1 MQADRRASMMADLPL
16 FPLGTVLFPG
26 GRLSL
31 RIFEPRYVAL
41 VRDCTS
47 SGTPFGVLLI
57 AHGAEAGSP
66 AEPHQTG
73 CLARIVDFSTLPD
86 GLLGIQCIGDRRFRL
101 QSRHVREDGLALGTL
116 EALAEDPVFEVPA
129 EHGLLATVLR
139 RASEHVDGLLP
150 PAQHSDFD
158 NAAWVAWRLA
168 EILPLDMPERQIL
181 LEMDDP
187 IQRLARIADWLPRFQ
202 R

>member
-1 MQADRRASMMADLPL
+1 MMADVPL

-31 RIFEPRYVAL
+31 RIFEPRYLAL
-41 VRDCTS
+41 VRDCSS

-66 AEPHQTG
+66 AAPHEIG

-86 GLLGIQCIGDRRFRL
+86 GLLGIQCVGGRRFRL
-101 QSRHVREDGLALGTL
+101 QHRHVREDGLALGTL
-116 EALAEDPVFEVPA
+116 ELLAEDPAHEVPP

-139 RASEHVDGLLP
+139 RAGEQVDGLLP
-150 PAQHSDFD
+150 QAQHSDFD

-168 EILPLDMPERQIL
+168 EILPLEMSERQVL
-181 LEMDDP
+181 LQMDDP
-187 IQRLARIADWLPRFQ
+187 NQRLARIAEWLPRFQ